1 MTMMMIDGAEIH
13 YLKEGKGQPLLLL
26 HSLGGSA
33 EMWRRTIDDLKS
45 SFTVIA
51 PDARGHGNSPAKGEI
66 TVERFA
72 QDAIAIISA
81 LSLPMYG
88 VLGLSMGG
96 QAAMHVAA
104 NDPDRVTF
112 LIAADTS
119 LGAAT
124 KNPERVEGTRKRI
137 REIGE
142 RGFALEYTKSRLR
155 PNASSADIERFAA
168 MVMRTL
174 PDLYV
179 TQLASILAQDL
190 RPSVGAIRCPA
201 LIVVGSDDVSTP
213 PAVAEALCGAIAGA
227 QLQIIVDAN
236 HLSNIDQPE
245 AFNTVIKSFAARTAN
260 V

>member
-1 MTMMMIDGAEIH
+1 MTTITIDGAEIH
-13 YLKEGKGQPLLLL
+13 YLKEGSGKPLILL

-45 SFTVIA
+45 GFMVIA

-72 QDAIAIISA
+72 QDAVAIASA
-81 LSLPMYG
+81 LDLQKYG

-96 QAAMHVAA
+96 QAAIHVAA
-104 NDPDRVTF
+104 DDPDRVTF
-112 LIAADTS
+112 VIAADTS
-119 LGAAT
+119 LGAASN
-124 KNPERVEGTRKRI
+124 NPERVEGTRKRI
-137 REIGE
+137 QEIGARE
-142 RGFALEYTKSRLR
+142 FALEYTKSRLQ
-155 PNASSADIERFAA
+155 PNASSADIESFAA

-179 TQLASILAQDL
+179 TQLVSILAQDV
-190 RPSVGAIRCPA
+190 RPRVGAIHCPA
-201 LIVVGSDDVSTP
+201 LVMVGANDVSTP
-213 PAVAEALCGAIAGA
+213 PATAEALCRAIAGA
-227 QLQIIVDAN
+227 RLEVIADAN

-245 AFNTVIKSFAARTAN
+245 AFNRVVKAFASGFAH